1 MNIAIVGSNGFIG
14 KHLVDHLSENQDNN
28 LFLFGR
34 NEASLYKTDF
44 KYTQIDL
51 NNSNQILKSFKN
63 IDIVFYLASA
73 SIPASSWEN
82 PKSEIENNLIP
93 FINFLECIVQLNVKK
108 IVFTSS
114 AGTIYG
120 TSTEKLT
127 EESDK
132 KPFSPYGINKVAMEY
147 YLNYFESKFNL
158 RHDIF
163 RVSNIYGEG
172 QDTSKGLG
180 IINTFL
186 ENIISKQEITVFG
199 NGEIIR
205 NYIYVKDVAKAL
217 ANSCLSEFKKSN
229 IYNLSSD
236 DSLSINEVIEKIKE
250 ITTEEFKINYKDSRE
265 SDNPKILLD
274 NTKLKSNFKTLSFTP
289 ISAGIKNTYLNLKN
303 EVEVKIE

>member
-1 MNIAIVGSNGFIG
+1 MNIAIIGANGFIG
-14 KHLVDHLSENQDNN
+14 KHLVNQLSENKNFK

-34 NEASLYKTDF
+34 SETSVFQKEFN
-44 KYTQIDL
+44 YTQIDL
-51 NNSNQILKSFKN
+51 NNSKQILNSFNN
-63 IDIVFYLASA
+63 IDVVYYLASA

-108 IVFTSS
+108 IIFTSS

-120 TSTEKLT
+120 SSTENLN
-127 EESDK
+127 EDSNK
-132 KPFSPYGINKVAMEY
+132 KPFSPHGINKVTMEY
-147 YLNYFESKFNL
+147 YLNYFEAKHNL
-158 RHDIF
+158 KYDIF

-172 QDTSKGLG
+172 QNTSKGLG

-186 ENIISKQEITVFG
+186 EKIISEQEVTVFG

-217 ANSCLSEFKKSN
+217 ANSCLSEFTKSN
-229 IYNLSSD
+229 VYNLSSD
-236 DSLSINEVIEKIKE
+236 DSLSINEVIEKIEE
-250 ITTEEFKINYKDSRE
+250 ITDEDFKINYKETRG

-274 NTKLKSNFKTLSFTP
+274 NSKLKNNFKELKFT
-289 ISAGIKNTYLNLKN
+289 SLQKGIENTYLEIKN
-303 EVEVKIE
+303 KI